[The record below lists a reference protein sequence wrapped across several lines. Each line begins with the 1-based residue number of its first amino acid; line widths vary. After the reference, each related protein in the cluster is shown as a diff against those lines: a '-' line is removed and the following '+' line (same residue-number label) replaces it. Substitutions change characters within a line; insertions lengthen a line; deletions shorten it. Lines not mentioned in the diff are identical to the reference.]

1 MACTVT
7 VSSCNCKESTVAITT
22 THSITFNDY
31 SNSSKL
37 LGYLKDKFYS
47 RGYTPLTLASELSK
61 HLLIMKQICKRWM
74 LWKMLSDG
82 LHTMTKCALSVLHK
96 GSLKSGFAGR
106 ITYKCP
112 VLPHEFCFRQ
122 KEYFFPGFPD
132 GWNNC

>member
-1 MACTVT
+1 
-7 VSSCNCKESTVAITT
+7 
-22 THSITFNDY
+22 
-31 SNSSKL
+31 
-37 LGYLKDKFYS
+37 
-47 RGYTPLTLASELSK
+47 
-61 HLLIMKQICKRWM
+61 
-74 LWKMLSDG
+74 MLSDG
-82 LHTMTKCALSVLHK
+82 LHTMTKCALSVLHN